1 MTEDNILH
9 KIYFEELFKEFYGK
23 LIFFANRYV
32 NDLEVAEEQVSAVFA
47 KLWENKNNYQPE
59 KLSAPLLF
67 TMVKNACISH
77 LRHKKIENEYV
88 TYLQK
93 HNLLDQTETFE
104 EQALETKEFKK
115 HIELAIENLPPRCR
129 EVFKLSRFEKKMNKE
144 IAENLNI
151 SVKTVERQ
159 MTIALDKLRFQLSHY
174 LTLLLVLFFS

>member
-1 MTEDNILH
+1 
-9 KIYFEELFKEFYGK
+9 
-23 LIFFANRYV
+23 
-32 NDLEVAEEQVSAVFA
+32 
-47 KLWENKNNYQPE
+47 
-59 KLSAPLLF
+59 
-67 TMVKNACISH
+67 MVKNACISH

-115 HIELAIENLPPRCR
+115 YIELAIENLPPRCR